1 MRRFASLRRRS
12 EFGRLRRQ
20 GRRLSTET
28 VTLYR
33 REPKARDRTS
43 LVGITVSTSIGK
55 AVVRNTVRRR
65 LAEAVHEALAG
76 RSPMRLLFVARPAA
90 VAAPYATLRADVTSA
105 LIPRLVDSAG
115 APNPSPRLVDSA
127 GAPKGRSQG
136 A

>member
-12 EFGRLRRQ
+12 EFARLRRQ
-20 GRRLSTET
+20 GRRISTET
-28 VTLYR
+28 FTLYR
-33 REPKARDRTS
+33 GEPKPSDRTS

-76 RSPMRLLFVARPAA
+76 RSPVRLLLVARPAA
-90 VAAPYATLRADVTSA
+90 VAAPYTTLRADVVSA
-105 LIPRLVDSAG
+105 LNPRLVDSAG
-115 APNPSPRLVDSA
+115 TPT
-127 GAPKGRSQG
+127 GSQG

>member
-12 EFGRLRRQ
+12 EFARLRRQ
-20 GRRLSTET
+20 GRRISTET
-28 VTLYR
+28 FTLYR
-33 REPKARDRTS
+33 GESGPSDRTS

-90 VAAPYATLRADVTSA
+90 AAAPYTALRADVLSA
-105 LIPRLVDSAG
+105 LLPG
-115 APNPSPRLVDSA
+115 A
-127 GAPKGRSQG
+127 
-136 A
+136 